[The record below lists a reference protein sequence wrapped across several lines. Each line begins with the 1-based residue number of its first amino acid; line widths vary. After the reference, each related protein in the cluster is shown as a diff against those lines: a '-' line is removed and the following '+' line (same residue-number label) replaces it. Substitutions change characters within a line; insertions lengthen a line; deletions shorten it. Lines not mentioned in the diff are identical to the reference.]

1 MERKEIASY
10 GLGVSRCLSSLGI
23 GIRLTRFVDMA
34 IAVPGVVVSTND
46 VISIE
51 NSLDSLFDLQNE
63 TTGQLQ
69 YAGSPFPAI
78 LSFTYHLYT
87 LIGVA
92 DHYLY
97 TVSLSVYSY
106 PSLAEPIH
114 MGLEVRVRSEVCR
127 D

>member
-1 MERKEIASY
+1 MSFR
-10 GLGVSRCLSSLGI
+10 GL
-23 GIRLTRFVDMA
+23 GIRLTELPDMA

-46 VISIE
+46 IISIE
-51 NSLDSLFDLQNE
+51 NSLNSLFDLQNG

-97 TVSLSVYSY
+97 TVSLCVKQY
-106 PSLAEPIH
+106 P
-114 MGLEVRVRSEVCR
+114 GLQANAHGI
-127 D
+127 

>member
-1 MERKEIASY
+1 MERNEIALC
-10 GLGVSRCLSSLGI
+10 GLVVSWHLGLLLATVV
-23 GIRLTRFVDMA
+23 LTVYTDMA

-51 NSLDSLFDLQNE
+51 NSLNSLFDIQNA
-63 TTGQLQ
+63 TTGQLP
-69 YAGSPFPAI
+69 YAGNPFPPI

-97 TVSLSVYSY
+97 TVSSSML
-106 PSLAEPIH
+106 LAIGAITFHIH
-114 MGLEVRVRSEVCR
+114 SP
-127 D
+127 